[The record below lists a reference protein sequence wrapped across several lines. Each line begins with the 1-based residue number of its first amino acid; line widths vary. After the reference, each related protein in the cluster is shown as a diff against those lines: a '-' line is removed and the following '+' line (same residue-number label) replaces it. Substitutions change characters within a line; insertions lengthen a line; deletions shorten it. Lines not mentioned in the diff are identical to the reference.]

1 MPCQRE
7 HFYFCNTNQNN
18 SIINSKISMLQYFCE
33 IWNPTHISKLQ
44 KCMYFMYH
52 KCKCT
57 YLFCLKILLTAY
69 VQNICRRAMPIVS
82 VQLDINASMECY
94 QISKYTL

>member
-1 MPCQRE
+1 
-7 HFYFCNTNQNN
+7 
-18 SIINSKISMLQYFCE
+18 MLQYFYE